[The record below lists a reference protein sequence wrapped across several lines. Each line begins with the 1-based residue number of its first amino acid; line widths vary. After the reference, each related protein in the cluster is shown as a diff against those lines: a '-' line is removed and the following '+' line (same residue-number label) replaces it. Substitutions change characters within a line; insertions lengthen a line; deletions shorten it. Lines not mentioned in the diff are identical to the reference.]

1 MPEPGAASAP
11 IVCLVSHELSLRSS
25 AAEQWRRKPTSN
37 DATKAEE
44 ELLMHE
50 VRALRRAGQRG
61 GEIPSS
67 SQLCSAGFGRRN
79 GSRRGETLT

>member
-11 IVCLVSHELSLRSS
+11 IVCLASHELSLRSS
-25 AAEQWRRKPTSN
+25 AAEWRRKPTSN

-44 ELLMHE
+44 ELLRHE
-50 VRALRRAGQRG
+50 VRALRKAERRRGQ
-61 GEIPSS
+61 IPSS
-67 SQLCSAGFGRRN
+67 SQLCSAGFGRRK